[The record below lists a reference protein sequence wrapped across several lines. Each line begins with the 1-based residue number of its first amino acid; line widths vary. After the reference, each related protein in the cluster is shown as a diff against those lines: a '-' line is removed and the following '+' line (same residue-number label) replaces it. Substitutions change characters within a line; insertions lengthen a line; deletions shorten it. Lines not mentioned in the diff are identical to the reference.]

1 MLRIHDPAS
10 ARRMSLA
17 AADFWL
23 LPGGG
28 VRPGE
33 TYRQAAVRE
42 VFEETGIADVVLGR
56 CVWTAEYTAE
66 GTDGAPIRVIQR
78 YYVARVP
85 AGLPVSFARHEPL
98 EAASIVGYRWFALSQ
113 ILEREAEE
121 AFRPPGLGSL
131 FGDLLHAAAGHV
143 EPAPLSLD

>member
-1 MLRIHDPAS
+1 M
-10 ARRMSLA
+10 
-17 AADFWL
+17 
-23 LPGGG
+23 
-28 VRPGE
+28 
-33 TYRQAAVRE
+33 
-42 VFEETGIADVVLGR
+42 VLGR

-66 GTDGAPIRVIQR
+66 RTDGVAMRVIQR
-78 YYVARVP
+78 YCVARVP
-85 AGLPVSFARHEPL
+85 AGLPVSFARHVPL

-131 FGDLLHAAAGHV
+131 FGDLLHAAAAGHV